1 MLCFKSK
8 FCSIPTDMR
17 AIGGRCRHLL
27 LGRVKTSDL
36 MLPKCATAEVPSPW
50 WTHTNTVLQ
59 QSLGMCKGS
68 KQHPPHP
75 PAGCDL
81 GPCKSTEHICLRGCS
96 WLLPPD
102 TSAAPSPPG
111 SPGATAPPTA
121 QHKGLPCHRRRR
133 TSLYPPRCSH
143 LQIPPC
149 TTPNCHAA
157 FRPILSK
164 VTCP

>member
-1 MLCFKSK
+1 MFCFKSK
-8 FCSIPTDMR
+8 FCSIPTGMR

-36 MLPKCATAEVPSPW
+36 MLPKCATAEVPSPGG
-50 WTHTNTVLQ
+50 LIQ
-59 QSLGMCKGS
+59 IQFCSSLWGCVRALNS
-68 KQHPPHP
+68 TPP

-96 WLLPPD
+96 WLPPPD

-121 QHKGLPCHRRRR
+121 WHEGLSCHRRRR
-133 TSLYPPRCSH
+133 TSSYPPRCSY

-157 FRPILSK
+157 SRPILSK

>member
-59 QSLGMCKGS
+59 HLWGCVRALNSTPPPQQAATLALVKAQSTSACEDAAGCCHRTHLLLRHHQAPQVLQPLRQPSTRGCHAIVAEG
-68 KQHPPHP
+68 PPHIHP
-75 PAGCDL
+75 DARIFKSPLAQPQTATLPSDL
-81 GPCKSTEHICLRGCS
+81 FCLR
-96 WLLPPD
+96 
-102 TSAAPSPPG
+102 
-111 SPGATAPPTA
+111 
-121 QHKGLPCHRRRR
+121 
-133 TSLYPPRCSH
+133 
-143 LQIPPC
+143 
-149 TTPNCHAA
+149 
-157 FRPILSK
+157 
-164 VTCP
+164 

>member
-17 AIGGRCRHLL
+17 ATGGRCRHLL

-68 KQHPPHP
+68 KQHALTQTTTLALVKAQSTSACKDAAGCCHRTHLLLRHHQAPQVLQPLRQPSTRGCRAIVAEGPPHIHP
-75 PAGCDL
+75 DARIFKSPLAQPQTATLPSDL
-81 GPCKSTEHICLRGCS
+81 FCLR
-96 WLLPPD
+96 
-102 TSAAPSPPG
+102 
-111 SPGATAPPTA
+111 
-121 QHKGLPCHRRRR
+121 
-133 TSLYPPRCSH
+133 
-143 LQIPPC
+143 
-149 TTPNCHAA
+149 
-157 FRPILSK
+157 
-164 VTCP
+164 